1 MSMRLLSLLFIFF
14 LLSNPVVGNN
24 VDSLL
29 TILEEQTL
37 LGLDK
42 IYEIHYDLGEEYRSR
57 KKENYKLSEHHYSIA
72 LNLIQKTAD
81 NEKIAD
87 CLYGIG
93 YTHQRRNNYQEALV
107 SFNKILELK
116 EEGDNN
122 FKRPKAYT
130 QISTIYQALGDYQ
143 RAFENQMKAL
153 LIYEMK
159 KDLLGIANSNYN
171 IGTIFY
177 YQNQYE
183 KSLEFYLKAK
193 TIVDDLKNEKFN
205 YSCSAA
211 LGSVYEK
218 LENNEESL
226 KYNMLSLELAKK
238 QKYKTGIAYS
248 EGNIA
253 MNYLTQGD
261 FSKAEKYL
269 KESITLKH
277 ELGDRYGTIGTG
289 IDLSQLYILWEKPKK
304 AIPILEKALV
314 LAHEV
319 ESKNRQSDIYKS
331 FSAVYDQLNQPVI
344 SHAYIKKYVALK
356 DSLLNEKTL
365 EEMGQSQKRYEVQM
379 REHEIE
385 ILKRENQLL
394 GKNKEIQQLQIYIG
408 IIIIVSFLLFGW
420 WIKNRLKLQQKTNQ
434 LLADKNEEINVQ
446 NLELQNAKNQL
457 INANYLL
464 EENNLL
470 QEKNNNLLADKND
483 EIKVKNKQLE
493 HSNEDLQQFAY
504 VASHDLKE
512 PLRMINSYT
521 KLLERRYNSLFDD
534 TGKEFMYFVTD
545 AVKRMEVLLDDL
557 LDFSRAGTQE
567 APKDT
572 ISIEMVMLLVEA
584 NLRHRFELLN
594 AKMIVK
600 SENFP
605 AVKVHR
611 TQLLQL
617 LQNLVSNGVKFK
629 GDRDPIVI
637 VDCKKRENDY
647 VISVKDNGIGISE
660 ENKKKVFEMFKRL
673 HTRDEYEGTG
683 IGLATCKRIVSSWGG
698 DIWVESEL
706 GHGCT
711 FFFSIPSFIVEEKTQ
726 KLPSS
731 MLN

>member
-1 MSMRLLSLLFIFF
+1 MLMRLLSLLFIFF
-14 LLSNPVVGNN
+14 LFSNSVVANN

-29 TILEEQTL
+29 NILEEQTL
-37 LGLDK
+37 SDIDK
-42 IYEIHYDLGEEYRSR
+42 LYEIHYNLAEEYRSR
-57 KKENYKLSEHHYSIA
+57 KEENYKLAEHHFSIA
-72 LNLIQKTAD
+72 LNIIKGTGD
-81 NEKIAD
+81 YEKIAN

-107 SFNKILELK
+107 NFNKILELK
-116 EEGDNN
+116 DEGNN
-122 FKRPKAYT
+122 NLKKPKAYT

-153 LIYEMK
+153 LIYEMN

-171 IGTIFY
+171 LGTIFY

-183 KSLEFYLKAK
+183 KSLDFYLKAK

-218 LENNEESL
+218 LENNDESL
-226 KYNMLSLELAKK
+226 KYNMLSLELAEK

-248 EGNIA
+248 KGNIA

-269 KESITLKH
+269 KESIALKH
-277 ELGDRYGTIGTG
+277 ELGDRYGTIGNG
-289 IDLSQLYILWEKPKK
+289 IDLSQLYILWEKPKM

-319 ESKNRQSDIYKS
+319 ESKSRQSDIYKS
-331 FSAVYDQLNQPVI
+331 FSDVYDQLNQPVI
-344 SHAYIKKYVALK
+344 SHSYIKKYVALK
-356 DSLLNEKTL
+356 DSLLNEKIF

-379 REHEIE
+379 REQEIE
-385 ILKRENQLL
+385 ILKKENQLL

-420 WIKNRLKLQQKTNQ
+420 WIKNRFKLQQKTNK

-446 NLELQNAKNQL
+446 NLELQNAKDQL
-457 INANYLL
+457 INANSLL

-470 QEKNNNLLADKND
+470 KEKNNKLLEEKNE

-521 KLLERRYNSLFDD
+521 KLLERKYNDLFDD
-534 TGKEFMYFVTD
+534 TGKEFMHFVID
-545 AVKRMEVLLDDL
+545 AVKRMETLLDDL
-557 LDFSRAGTQE
+557 LDFSRAGTQDPPKE
-567 APKDT
+567 A
-572 ISIEMVMLLVEA
+572 ISIESVMVLVEA

-600 SENFP
+600 NENLP
-605 AVKVHR
+605 VVKIHR

-629 GDRDPIVI
+629 GDRNPV
-637 VDCKKRENDY
+637 VTVSCEKRENDY
-647 VISVKDNGIGISE
+647 VISVKDNGIGISD

-698 DIWVESEL
+698 DIWVESEVEQ
-706 GHGCT
+706 GST
-711 FFFSIPSFIVEEKTQ
+711 FFFSIPKFVAQEKIQ
-726 KLPSS
+726 HLPNAV
-731 MLN
+731 LN